1 MVLKILITGKSG
13 YISSNIES
21 WLGRTPELFVS
32 EKISLRNE
40 NWKDR
45 NWSEFDVIIHTS
57 GIAHIRSNNRNKD
70 DYYRINHELAV
81 EVATKAKNDGI
92 KQFIF
97 FSSINVYG
105 TRNFASP
112 IVEET
117 IPQPNTHYGKSK
129 LLAEQDITKLR
140 DESFR
145 VAVLRP
151 PMIYGDNAKGNY
163 VRLVKFAQKLPI
175 FPDFENSR
183 SMLYIDSLCE
193 FVRLLILNQ
202 DEGLFFP
209 QNSEYVC
216 TSELVREI
224 AKKNQHVII
233 FTKAF
238 NPLISVMRYFF
249 PLVRKVFGNLAY
261 DLEMSQYSQDYRV
274 CGFEESINGSISV
287 CEGKLI

>member
-1 MVLKILITGKSG
+1 
-13 YISSNIES
+13 
-21 WLGRTPELFVS
+21 
-32 EKISLRNE
+32 
-40 NWKDR
+40 
-45 NWSEFDVIIHTS
+45 
-57 GIAHIRSNNRNKD
+57 
-70 DYYRINHELAV
+70 
-81 EVATKAKNDGI
+81 
-92 KQFIF
+92 
-97 FSSINVYG
+97 
-105 TRNFASP
+105 
-112 IVEET
+112 
-117 IPQPNTHYGKSK
+117 
-129 LLAEQDITKLR
+129 
-140 DESFR
+140 
-145 VAVLRP
+145 
-151 PMIYGDNAKGNY
+151 
-163 VRLVKFAQKLPI
+163 
-175 FPDFENSR
+175 
-183 SMLYIDSLCE
+183 MLYIDSLCE